1 MIYYISNLL
10 QVGEIMQLK
19 INDKVYE
26 IEITR
31 KLGNKNTYL
40 RVKEDMKIYVTTNT
54 FVTNKEIEKTILK
67 NKDSIIKMIEKASK
81 KNKKKEEF
89 YYLGK
94 KYDVIY
100 TSNEGI
106 VLGQEKVFVNREAD
120 LEKWYKKE
128 ASRIF
133 KERFDICYKKF
144 SRKIPYPTLT
154 IRKMT
159 TRWGVCNTKDIRVT
173 LNLELMKKPIYCL
186 DYVIMHELSH
196 LIYPNHSSN
205 FWSVVEEN
213 CKEYKEIRKIM
224 KDE

>member
-1 MIYYISNLL
+1 MRI
-10 QVGEIMQLK
+10 EIDDEL
-19 INDKVYE
+19 YE
-26 IEITR
+26 VDITR

-54 FVTNKEIEKTILK
+54 FVSNREIEKTILN
-67 NKDSIIKMIEKASK
+67 NKESVLKMIEKVSK
-81 KNKKKEEF
+81 KMKKKEEF

-106 VLGQEKVFVNREAD
+106 VLGQEKVFINKEAD
-120 LEKWYKKE
+120 LDKWYKKE

-133 KERFDICYKKF
+133 KERLDYCYNRF
-144 SRKIPYPTLT
+144 SRNIPYPTLT

-159 TRWGVCNTKDIRVT
+159 TRWGVCNTRDIRVT

-196 LIYPNHSSN
+196 LIHPNHSSA
-205 FWSVVEEN
+205 FWGVVSEN

-224 KDE
+224 KED

>member
-1 MIYYISNLL
+1 MKI
-10 QVGEIMQLK
+10 EIDDEL
-19 INDKVYE
+19 YE
-26 IEITR
+26 VDITR

-40 RVKEDMKIYVTTNT
+40 RVKEDLKIYVTTNT
-54 FVTNKEIEKTILK
+54 FVSNKEIEKTIMN
-67 NKDSIIKMIEKASK
+67 NKDSVLKMIEKVSK

-94 KYDVIY
+94 KYDIIY

-106 VLGQEKVFVNREAD
+106 VLGQEKVFINREAD
-120 LEKWYKKE
+120 LDKWYKKE

-133 KERFDICYKKF
+133 KERLDYCYDNF

-196 LIYPNHSSN
+196 LIHPNHSSA
-205 FWSVVEEN
+205 FWSVVGEN
-213 CKEYKEIRKIM
+213 CRQYKEIRKIM
-224 KDE
+224 KEE

>member
-1 MIYYISNLL
+1 
-10 QVGEIMQLK
+10 MQLK
-19 INDKVYE
+19 IDDVVYD
-26 IEITR
+26 IEIIR
-31 KLGNKNTYL
+31 KLGNRNTYL

-54 FVTNKEIEKTILK
+54 FVTNKEIEKTILN
-67 NKDSIIKMIEKASK
+67 NKDSIVKMIEKVEK
-81 KNKKKEEF
+81 KNNKKKEF

-120 LEKWYKKE
+120 LDKWYKKE

-133 KERFDICYKKF
+133 QERLDYCYNNF

-159 TRWGVCNTKDIRVT
+159 TRWGVCNTRDVRVT

-196 LIYPNHSSN
+196 LIHPNHSAD
-205 FWSVVEEN
+205 FWSVVSEN
-213 CKEYKEIRKIM
+213 CKDYKEIRKIM
-224 KDE
+224 KEE

>member
-1 MIYYISNLL
+1 MKIEIDDEIYE
-10 QVGEIMQLK
+10 V
-19 INDKVYE
+19 D
-26 IEITR
+26 ITR

-40 RVKEDMKIYVTTNT
+40 RVKEDLKIYVTTNT
-54 FVTNKEIEKTILK
+54 FVSNKEIERTIMN
-67 NKDSIIKMIEKASK
+67 NKDSVLKMIEKVSK

-94 KYDVIY
+94 KYDIIY

-106 VLGQEKVFVNREAD
+106 VLGQEKVFINREAD
-120 LEKWYKKE
+120 IDKWYKKE
-128 ASRIF
+128 ATRIF
-133 KERFDICYKKF
+133 KERLDCCYNNF

-173 LNLELMKKPIYCL
+173 LNLELMKKPLYCL

-196 LIYPNHSSN
+196 LIHPNHSSA

-213 CKEYKEIRKIM
+213 CKQYKEIRKIM
-224 KDE
+224 KEE